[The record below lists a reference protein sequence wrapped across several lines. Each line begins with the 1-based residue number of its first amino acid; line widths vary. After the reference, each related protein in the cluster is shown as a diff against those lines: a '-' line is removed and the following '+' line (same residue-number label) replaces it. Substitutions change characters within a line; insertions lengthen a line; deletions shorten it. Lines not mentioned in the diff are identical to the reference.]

1 MQKCNKIEKKKM
13 LTLTEKGLK
22 LYEDATLCYICRNKF
37 TQNLAKDKTFVKLGT
52 IVNIEMWH
60 IAFVI

>member
-1 MQKCNKIEKKKM
+1 M

-37 TQNLAKDKTFVKLGT
+37 TQNLAKDKTFVKLET